1 MKFTNFF
8 NKLINKLKKQNQKQ
22 NRTVPITRENYIE
35 KRLNTQIKWYSSKSR
50 QSQKKFKIFM
60 IFTFVLNATIPVAML
75 FSDINTFTLKT
86 KIITAFC
93 SSLVTIFSS
102 VIQLNSYQENWLKYR
117 AICESLLREKIFFET
132 KCGNYKNCSDSKDLL
147 IVTCETLMAN
157 ERNEWLSLNTEKNYS
172 STNS

>member
-1 MKFTNFF
+1 MKFIDLFE
-8 NKLINKLKKQNQKQ
+8 KLINKNNKQKE
-22 NRTVPITRENYIE
+22 NRTVPITKENYIE
-35 KRLNTQIKWYSSKSR
+35 KRLINQIKWYSSKSR
-50 QSQKKFKIFM
+50 QSQKSFKFFM
-60 IFTFVLNATIPVAML
+60 IFTFVFNAAIPVVML
-75 FSDINTFTLKT
+75 FSDINSLTLKT
-86 KIITAFC
+86 KIVTASC

-132 KCGNYKNCSDSKDLL
+132 KCGNYQNCTDSIGLL

-157 ERNEWLSLNTEKNYS
+157 ERNEWLDLNSQKTYS